1 MKGESMEDKYI
12 VDLFLRRD
20 EEAVR
25 LTQIKYKRYCHS
37 IAYNILNNSEDTEE
51 CLNDTWLT
59 AWNTI
64 PPAIPTYL
72 GVYVGKITRINALK
86 KFEYLHAEKRSQ
98 AKNILDIDEL
108 TDFLPN
114 SINIEEDL
122 IDKDTVKCIEDFLR
136 SISERDRNMFLQR
149 YYYFYSVADISLHH
163 GVKPNY
169 VRTVLQRIRNKL
181 KLYLKERGYN
191 YEN

>member
-1 MKGESMEDKYI
+1 MEDNYI
-12 VDLFLRRD
+12 VDLFLHRD
-20 EEAVR
+20 EEAIR
-25 LTQIKYKRYCHS
+25 QTQIKYNRYCHS
-37 IAYNILNNSEDTEE
+37 IAFNILNNQEETEE

-59 AWNTI
+59 VWNTI
-64 PPAIPTYL
+64 PPTIPTYL

-86 KFEYLHAEKRSQ
+86 RFEYLHAEKRSK

-108 TDFLPN
+108 TDFLSN
-114 SINIEEDL
+114 SINIEEEM
-122 IDKDTVKCIEDFLR
+122 IAKDIVKSIEDFLKG
-136 SISERDRNMFLQR
+136 ISERDRNMFLQR

-169 VRTVLQRIRNKL
+169 VRTVLRRICVKL
-181 KLYLKERGYN
+181 KKYLNERGYY